1 MVSAVRA
8 SKVRAALRF
17 GVIGGVALTTFL
29 YCFLTGDD
37 DVLRRGP
44 SRTNRVARAD
54 FDHDTQTEGCFTV
67 PSTVA
72 AHDTVEIFIRSAS
85 SSQTAPYPVSAT
97 VAEQLHLPAPG
108 LTNEPVFAAT
118 RSSVESQ
125 VLFPGCSRGPPRV

>member
-1 MVSAVRA
+1 MVFAAHA
-8 SKVRAALRF
+8 SKVSAGLRF

-29 YCFLTGDD
+29 YCFLSGDD

-67 PSTVA
+67 PATVA

-85 SSQTAPYPVSAT
+85 SSQTAPQPAIAV
-97 VAEQLHLPAPG
+97 VAEQVNVPAPYV
-108 LTNEPVFAAT
+108 TNEPVLAAS
-118 RSSVESQ
+118 RLSVESQ
-125 VLFPGCSRGPPRV
+125 ILLPGGSRGPPRV